1 MYKSF
6 NALFTSFTAIMV
18 GALIFSAC
26 QKSGMYDQDSQELAV
41 YLTDHPA
48 EFENVF
54 IQINK
59 VEAKVDTSKH
69 RHDDDHGDKPGDF
82 DHDHDDHQKG
92 RKDEIGQWQEL
103 SFRAG
108 SYDLLTLRNGVDT
121 LLATGTLTGTI
132 RKIRLTVGS
141 VSVVKNGVTYP
152 VELKLDQNNYIY
164 IHVRKEHMR
173 DSSRTK
179 KIWLDFDV
187 ARSIKEVN
195 GKFYLLPVLKPFH
208 DLTSGQVSGT
218 ILPLDAKAIV
228 KLFNSTDT
236 AIAIPG
242 SEGRYKIRAMKEGI
256 YTVLVSSANGY
267 KEATLTNITVN
278 KGRETKLPTITL
290 TK

>member
-1 MYKSF
+1 MKKMFHSLY
-6 NALFTSFTAIMV
+6 ASFTALILGV
-18 GALIFSAC
+18 LIFSAC
-26 QKSGMYDQDSQELAV
+26 QKSGINDQDTRELAV
-41 YLTDHPA
+41 FLTDHPA

-59 VEAKVDTSKH
+59 VEAKVDSGQR
-69 RHDDDHGDKPGDF
+69 RHEDDHGDKPGDF
-82 DHDHDDHQKG
+82 DHDADDHQKG
-92 RKDEIGQWQEL
+92 RHDEFGNWQEL

-108 SYDLLTLRNGVDT
+108 LYDLLKLRNGVDT
-121 LLATGTLTGTI
+121 LLASGTVTGTV

-152 VELKLDQNNYIY
+152 VELKLDENNYIY
-164 IHVRKEHMR
+164 IHVRNEHMR

-179 KIWLDFDV
+179 KLWLDFDV

-218 ILPLDAKAIV
+218 ILPLDAKAMV
-228 KLFNSTDT
+228 KLYNSTDT
-236 AIAIPG
+236 ATAIPG
-242 SEGRYKIRAMKEGI
+242 ANGCYKIRAMNEGV
-256 YTVLVSSANGY
+256 YTVLVTSANGY
-267 KEATLTNITVN
+267 KDAVLNNITIT

>member
-1 MYKSF
+1 MRKILK
-6 NALFTSFTAIMV
+6 ALSASFTIILVAAV
-18 GALIFSAC
+18 VFASC
-26 QKSGMYDQDSQELAV
+26 QKTGVDNQNAQQLSV

-54 IQINK
+54 VQINK

-69 RHDDDHGDKPGDF
+69 RHDDDHGDRLGDF
-82 DHDHDDHQKG
+82 DHDDDDHQKG
-92 RKDEIGQWQEL
+92 RKDEFGHWQEL

-121 LLATGTLTGTI
+121 LLATGTVTGTI

-173 DSSRTK
+173 DSSGTK
-179 KIWLDFDV
+179 KLWLDFDV

-195 GKFYLLPVLKPFH
+195 GKLYLLPVLKPFH

-218 ILPLDAKAIV
+218 VLPLDAKAMV
-228 KLFNSTDT
+228 KFYNSKDT

-242 SEGRYKIRAMKEGI
+242 REGRYKIRAMNEGV
-256 YTVLVSSANGY
+256 YNVLVTSANGY
-267 KEATLTNITVN
+267 KDATLTNITVT
-278 KGRETKLPTITL
+278 KGRETKIPTITL